1 MIYTTLNEIRKHH
14 PCKDGWEMLL
24 KSLGKTKADD
34 EQISFE
40 YILNSNGIDDALWC
54 LRVLP
59 ESMDSN
65 IRLLVCDLVEPAMQY
80 VLDGET
86 RPQEAIRIARAYANG
101 EASIEELGAA
111 ADAAWAAADAAD
123 AAWAAEDAA
132 DAARAAEDA
141 AWAARSAARA
151 AEDAAWAAE
160 TAAWAAARDARE
172 ECINQ
177 HEAVFRKW
185 LQEVEV

>member
-1 MIYTTLNEIRKHH
+1 MIYTTLNEIRKHR

-101 EASIEELGAA
+101 EASREELKAVRSAA
-111 ADAAWAAADAAD
+111 RSAAWDDAWDASRDATRVAARAAAWAAA
-123 AAWAAEDAA
+123 W
-132 DAARAAEDA
+132 DAARAAA
-141 AWAARSAARA
+141 S
-151 AEDAAWAAE
+151 
-160 TAAWAAARDARE
+160 ARE

-177 HEAVFRKW
+177 QEAVFRKW
-185 LQEVEV
+185 LREVGV